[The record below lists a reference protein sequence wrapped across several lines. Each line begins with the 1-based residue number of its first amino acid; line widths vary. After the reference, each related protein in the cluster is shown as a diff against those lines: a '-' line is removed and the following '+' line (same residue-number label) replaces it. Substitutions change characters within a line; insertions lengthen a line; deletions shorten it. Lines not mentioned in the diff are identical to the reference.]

1 MLKKEEVIEYYKSYG
16 FSEEVSGD
24 DNILIF
30 TIQSGHFYNA
40 EIVILKDDISE
51 KVIKK
56 EFDGLINAGFACQKK
71 IYKNIDE
78 VESALFNG
86 FFSVK
91 HAKYKLRKSYSDH
104 IESINKAMPINSQYE
119 YIRSKYFVNGKE
131 GSIGLISEIKNK
143 LMESKPILFLIE
155 AAAGFGKTCTAYE
168 LLNSIL
174 NDENDKILPFFTELS
189 KNRQAKIFK
198 YVLLDEINRNFNNLK
213 YDLVI
218 KKIKEGKVPVILDGF
233 DELIDERK
241 ENDIKNIE
249 ISEPMLGTIS
259 SLLESNSKIILT
271 TRRTAI
277 FDSLQFNEWIEEN
290 ANKFEI
296 CRIKIS
302 EPTIREWL
310 PASKV
315 DFLIRENETLLK
327 LKNPVLL
334 SYLKTIDMVE
344 FEEVVQQPKII
355 VEKYLSTM
363 LEREKIRQSLR
374 IDLEQQKLILEE
386 IAKYLV
392 DKCQVSIKKQTLIE
406 FLTNNFFEELEVVRS
421 KYPDIEKPTLEALVN
436 KLANHALLDGFENNE
451 NKNITFVNEFILGYF
466 ISKNIL
472 KDSEWCA
479 EKYFIEPAVLAS
491 ISLDKADKEK
501 LWNNLK
507 LALEIINDD
516 SVKVISDIALNDK
529 ITINLNNSYV
539 QDILFEGIDIGDM
552 TILLFGFSECIF
564 KDCNFNF
571 DNMSEVTFS
580 DCKFYNCKASGV
592 LNNIYELGCESSSD
606 DEVLDLIKE
615 QLEPIRPELNEKDN
629 FNEIDKFILEKFWP
643 TGRASAHLHRHK
655 NTFFK
660 TNKYTY
666 SEVNESFEKLNNL
679 KILKVPNKEDFS
691 ALNYEHIGLIKEILG
706 RN

>member
-1 MLKKEEVIEYYKSYG
+1 MLKKEEVIKYYKSYG
-16 FSEEVSGD
+16 FSEEVSSD

-40 EIVILKDDISE
+40 EIVILKDNIPDE
-51 KVIKK
+51 VVKK
-56 EFDGLINAGFACQKK
+56 EFDGLVNAGFACQKK
-71 IYKNIDE
+71 IYENITD

-91 HAKYKLRKSYSDH
+91 HAKNKLKKSYRDH
-104 IESINKAMPINSQYE
+104 IDAINKSMPMNSKYE
-119 YIRSKYFVNGKE
+119 YIRSKYFVNGRE
-131 GSIGLISEIKNK
+131 GSVGLISEIKKK
-143 LMESKPILFLIE
+143 LMERKPILFLIE

-174 NDENDKILPFFTELS
+174 NDGDDKILPFFTELS

-198 YVLLDEINRNFNNLK
+198 YVLLDEINRNFYNLK

-218 KKIKEGKVPVILDGF
+218 GKIKEGKVPVILDGF

-259 SLLESNSKIILT
+259 SLLENNSKIILT

-277 FDSLQFNEWIEEN
+277 FDSLQFNEWIDEN
-290 ANKFEI
+290 ASKFEI

-310 PASKV
+310 PANKV

-334 SYLKTIDMVE
+334 SYLKTIDMTE
-344 FEEVVQQPKII
+344 FEEVVKQPKII

-363 LEREKIRQSLR
+363 LERERVRQSLKM
-374 IDLEQQKLILEE
+374 DVDQQKLILEE

-406 FLTNNFFEELEVVRS
+406 FLNDSFFEELEIVRD
-421 KYPDIEKPTLEALVN
+421 KYPDIEKPTIDALVN

-491 ISLDKADKEK
+491 ISLDDADKK
-501 LWNNLK
+501 NLWSNLQ

-516 SVKVISDIALNDK
+516 SVKLISDIALNDK

-539 QDILFEGIDIGDM
+539 QDILFEGIDIGNM
-552 TILLFGFSECIF
+552 TISLFGFSECIF

-571 DNMSEVTFS
+571 NNMSKVTFN
-580 DCKFYNCKASGV
+580 DCKFYNCKIFGV

-606 DEVLDLIKE
+606 DEVLVSIKD
-615 QLEPIRPELNEKDN
+615 QLEPTKVEMSERDN

-679 KILKVPNKEDFS
+679 QILKVPNKEDFS
-691 ALNYEHIGLIKEILG
+691 ALNYEYIGLIKDILG